1 MSIRLQAVLLLA
13 FLLIAGTLT
22 IELFRPPAPAPAS
35 APPADFSAYRA
46 LEHLKQFARQPHP
59 MGTAEHDRVRDYL
72 VAQLRGL
79 GLEPQ
84 VQRGTGVTQKF
95 SAAGEVENIVARL
108 KGTRSSGALMLAAHY
123 DSVPAA
129 PGNGDDG
136 AGVAA
141 ILETLRALR
150 MGPALQNDLIILFTD
165 GEEDGLLGASAF
177 MAEHPWAKDVRLTL
191 NFEGRGNAGVSQM
204 FETSAGNGRLIREF
218 AGTAPHPFGSSL
230 TYEIYKH
237 MPNDTDMTVF
247 KQHGSA
253 GLNFAFI
260 GHWEAYHA
268 PIDTPE
274 NLDPGSLQQHGEY
287 ALSLTRDFGNED
299 LGSLSGRDD
308 VYFSFLGSG
317 FADYPTFLIGPLA
330 ALALVLVGVGFVRML
345 RRGRIRMKKFLL
357 ALLALFLLT
366 ALLPAGGFALSSL
379 LHWLHRRVL
388 PDGPVFQSVP
398 YWLSVIALLAAFWTA
413 AFLWLSRRL
422 AAANL
427 AQAAAFLLL
436 VLSLVTSRWLP
447 GGSFLAVWP
456 LLALLAA
463 IQVAWRSEA
472 ARPSAVQIALLSLLA
487 LPALAILAPNLRGL
501 FDTLGLTTPG
511 TPAIALALALL
522 LVALVPQIETIS
534 EAFGGK
540 LALSVLVVGV
550 VLFTWG
556 ALATR
561 YSAARPKAAILYYA
575 LDADS
580 GRALW
585 ASSASRNDSWTAQFV
600 GASPASGKL
609 AGFLPEWF
617 PTELLQGE
625 APRLPLLPPEA
636 TLTEQSSQGDSRSLT
651 LRIRPAPGVRSL
663 SVRIPDNTVLESS
676 VNGRPLPRPARARWN
691 PSGKWTLSFANPGAQ
706 GMELKLRVQGTGP
719 LKLDVVTWTPGLP
732 DIPGK
737 HFDPRPPELMTVH
750 TGDQTLVRCAFVF

>member
-1 MSIRLQAVLLLA
+1 
-13 FLLIAGTLT
+13 
-22 IELFRPPAPAPAS
+22 
-35 APPADFSAYRA
+35 
-46 LEHLKQFARQPHP
+46 

-72 VAQLRGL
+72 AAQLRGL

-84 VQRGTGVTQKF
+84 VQRATGVTQKF

-108 KGTRSSGALMLAAHY
+108 KGRRSSGALMLAAHY

-177 MAEHPWAKDVRLTL
+177 MGEHPWAKDVRLTL

-218 AGTAPHPFGSSL
+218 AAAAPHPLGSSL

-237 MPNDTDMTVF
+237 MPNDTDMSVF

-253 GLNFAFI
+253 GFNFAFI

-274 NLDPGSLQQHGEY
+274 NLDLGSLQQHGEY
-287 ALSLTRDFGNED
+287 ALSLARDFGNED
-299 LGSLSGRDD
+299 LGSLGGRDA
-308 VYFSFLGSG
+308 VYFSFFGSG
-317 FADYPTFLIGPLA
+317 FADYPAFLIWPLA
-330 ALALVLVGVGFVRML
+330 ALALVLFAVGLVRTL
-345 RRGRIRMKKFLL
+345 RGDHIRMKKFLL
-357 ALLALFLLT
+357 AVLALFLLT
-366 ALLPAGGFALSSL
+366 ALLPAGGFGLSSR
-379 LHWLHRRVL
+379 LHWLHRRAL
-388 PDGPVFQSVP
+388 PDGPVFQSIP

-413 AFLWLSRRL
+413 VFLWLRKRL
-422 AAANL
+422 GAANL

-436 VLSLVTSRWLP
+436 VLALATSRWLP
-447 GGSFLAVWP
+447 GGSYLAVWP

-472 ARPSAVQIALLSLLA
+472 ARPSAVQFALLGLLA

-501 FDTLGLTTPG
+501 FEALGLTTPG
-511 TPAIALALALL
+511 TPAIALALAVL

-534 EAFGGK
+534 QALGGK
-540 LALSVLVVGV
+540 LPLAAAAAGLA
-550 VLFTWG
+550 FFAWG

-561 YSAARPKAAILYYA
+561 YSGARPKAAILYYA

-585 ASSASRNDSWTAQFV
+585 ASSASRNDPWTAQFV
-600 GASPASGKL
+600 GASPARGKL
-609 AGFLPEWF
+609 AGFMPEWF
-617 PTELLQGE
+617 PIELLQGE
-625 APRLPLLPPEA
+625 APRLPLAPPEA
-636 TLTEQSSQGDSRSLT
+636 TLVEQSDLSDSRSLT
-651 LRIRPAPGVRSL
+651 LRIRPAVGARSL
-663 SVRIPDNTVLESS
+663 SVRIPDSTVVESS

-691 PSGKWTLSFANPGAQ
+691 PSGKWSLSFANPGAD
-706 GMELKLRVQGTGP
+706 GIELKLRVQGAGP
-719 LKLDVVTWTPGLP
+719 VKLDVVTWTLGLP
-732 DIPGK
+732 EIPGRQ
-737 HFDPRPPELMTVH
+737 FDPRPPDLMTVH
-750 TGDQTLVRCAFVF
+750 TGDQTLVRRAFIF